1 MSQIK
6 VIKQHRTASADRCG
20 EAERLLSLDARDADI
35 TRAKQLQH
43 RLRQAGVPQLTA
55 DDQQGAPAEASS

>member
-6 VIKQHRTASADRCG
+6 ITKQRQTASAHRCE

-55 DDQQGAPAEASS
+55 DDQQGAPAEASA

>member
-1 MSQIK
+1 MLQIK
-6 VIKQHRTASADRCG
+6 ITKQRQTASAHRCE

-35 TRAKQLQH
+35 TRAKTLHH

-55 DDQQGAPAEASS
+55 DDQQGAPAEASA

>member
-6 VIKQHRTASADRCG
+6 ITKQRQTASAHRCG

-35 TRAKQLQH
+35 TRAKQLHH
-43 RLRQAGVPQLTA
+43 RLRQAEFP
-55 DDQQGAPAEASS
+55 S